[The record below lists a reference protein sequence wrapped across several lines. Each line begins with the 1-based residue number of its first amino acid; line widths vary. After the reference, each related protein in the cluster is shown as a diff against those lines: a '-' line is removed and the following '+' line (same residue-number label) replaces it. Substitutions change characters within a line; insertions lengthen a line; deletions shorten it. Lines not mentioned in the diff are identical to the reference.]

1 MLIEKLELSPYEV
14 ICNEKEFILMPEL
27 QDDIEKFKKEN
38 KETIK
43 IKSSEESTKKALKI
57 KSPEESIEIKSPEKD
72 ENTTN
77 WYDKNK
83 SKKITAVVISNKFN
97 HKTKITKFKYTD
109 IRDLVDNINKNTIG
123 ETDAKIKLNALNKLK
138 NAEIKN
144 KSLSS
149 NQEELLKLFADL
161 LKTTSK
167 NNYNHTNHNSN
178 NNNHSNNKENE
189 SEKNNENDNDN
200 ESKGDNENESKDE
213 SEDKIKQLNGYFK
226 MIDEIK
232 LFEKQINLF

>member
-1 MLIEKLELSPYEV
+1 M
-14 ICNEKEFILMPEL
+14 
-27 QDDIEKFKKEN
+27 
-38 KETIK
+38 
-43 IKSSEESTKKALKI
+43 
-57 KSPEESIEIKSPEKD
+57 
-72 ENTTN
+72 
-77 WYDKNK
+77 
-83 SKKITAVVISNKFN
+83 
-97 HKTKITKFKYTD
+97 
-109 IRDLVDNINKNTIG
+109 VDNINKNTIG

-138 NAEIKN
+138 NAKIKN

-161 LKTTSK
+161 LKTISK

-200 ESKGDNENESKDE
+200 ESEGDNENESKDE